1 MLIWKIP
8 VSLTK
13 QKNRLQVSKLCR
25 MFKFWNITSHIEKI
39 GSITIHRNLD
49 VFDLRR
55 QGSLLWIMIIIY
67 HLAEACIPIIATSA
81 ILETLTLPNIEGGTM
96 CPPPIRRS
104 PISSWWKSFW
114 WHIFLL
120 FISTYLTHSGQISW
134 LYRYNLL
141 NYDSFSKGCAHKM
154 MISRSKHCTSSKYLK

>member
-120 FISTYLTHSGQISW
+120 FISTYLTHSW
-134 LYRYNLL
+134 LYHHNFCY
-141 NYDSFSKGCAHKM
+141 YDRFLKGCAHKM
-154 MISRSKHCTSSKYLK
+154 IILLPKHWKSGKYFKYL